1 MSIHNSNSTPL
12 SHFIRCCS
20 MTALILAGSIL
31 SPTLASAAPFLPN
44 DDAEVLE
51 RLPTP
56 GDADQR
62 ELRRLGT
69 ELSNKPNNLD
79 LALRLARRYIQV
91 GRAEADP
98 RYYGYAEAVL
108 KPWWNLQTP
117 PVEVL
122 VLRAVL
128 AQARHAFDAALAD
141 LERVLEIN
149 PRQPQAWLTRAFI
162 LQVQGRPDE
171 AGKSCGRLPSGIG
184 PLVMATC
191 RGRVESLSGR
201 AAEGYARLEEAL
213 EGSPNGDKGLKL
225 WALTNLAEIAE
236 RRGDRDVAE
245 RHFRDALALGLRN
258 AYLLG
263 AYSDYLLDG
272 GRPAEV
278 RDLLAGDIRVDA
290 LLLRLTLAETALG
303 DPEAAGHVAALEARF
318 AASRR
323 RGDLR
328 HGREEARFTLELL
341 QRPAE
346 ALGLALE
353 NWQTQREPAD
363 ARLVLEA
370 ARAAGVPDKAGPV
383 LEWLE
388 ETGLD
393 DAKIDALVQRL
404 QEGEV

>member
-1 MSIHNSNSTPL
+1 MSIHNFNASWFD
-12 SHFIRCCS
+12 HFIRGCG
-20 MTALILAGSIL
+20 MTVLILAGSIL
-31 SPTLASAAPFLPN
+31 NPTAASAAPFVPSDN
-44 DDAEVLE
+44 GEVLE

-56 GDADQR
+56 SDAGQR
-62 ELRRLGT
+62 ELRRLRA
-69 ELSNKPNNLD
+69 ELSKKPNNLD
-79 LALRLARRYIQV
+79 LALRLARRYITI
-91 GRAEADP
+91 GRTEADP
-98 RYYGYAEAVL
+98 RYYGYAEAAL
-108 KPWWNLQTP
+108 NPWWNLQVP

-141 LERVLEIN
+141 LGLVLDVD
-149 PRQPQAWLTRAFI
+149 PRHAQAWLTRAFV
-162 LQVQGRPDE
+162 LQVQGRPNE
-171 AGKSCGRLPSGIG
+171 AGESCGRLPSGIS
-184 PLVMATC
+184 PLIAATC

-201 AAEGYARLEEAL
+201 AAEGYARLEQAL
-213 EGSPNGDKGLKL
+213 ERSPDADKGLRL
-225 WALTNLAEIAE
+225 WALTNLAEIAGW
-236 RRGDRDVAE
+236 RGDGVAAE
-245 RHFRDALALGLRN
+245 RHFRNALSLGLSD

-263 AYSDYLLDG
+263 AYADLLLDG
-272 GRPAEV
+272 DRPAEV
-278 RDLLAGDIRVDA
+278 RELLAGSIRVDA

-323 RGDLR
+323 RGDAR
-328 HGREEARFTLELL
+328 HRREEARFTLQLL

-370 ARAAGVPDKAGPV
+370 ARAAGAPDKAGPV

-388 ETGLD
+388 ETGLED
-393 DAKIDALVQRL
+393 TRIDALVQRL
-404 QEGEV
+404 WEGEV